1 MKEYQKLIT
10 KVYDRLDKKTE
21 QDFFANNS
29 EFERLEEHN
38 LWTYWQG
45 KGVRHP
51 KIMVVGQD
59 WGSLEQSNKYF
70 EYIKNNPDAEVVS
83 YVQVKETNPKMKK
96 SEFTTDKELERF
108 LGEYLN
114 YPDVCCKAYDDLYFT
129 NLKFMNLTALFYATG
144 NPQNISL
151 LSGTYLFE
159 CWGAQGGAGRKQG
172 QIETT
177 GGKGAY
183 ASVYLCQ
190 HNKSKKLYAMKIIDK
205 FFLSQH
211 NKTNDVLIEKAML
224 SSINHSNI
232 IKLIQTF
239 QSKSKLF
246 FILEL
251 ATNSTLDVLIEKYPF
266 VLSHKCIKTFCFQ
279 IAKAL
284 KYLHVNKLIVHRD
297 IKPENICLDE
307 NYNVKLIDFAS
318 GTEIG
323 KVFNAKNKCFE
334 KEKEDVTYIK
344 EPIGS
349 YEYVSPEMLNCVCVN
364 QSCNDIWSF
373 GCLVYQLYHKGKT
386 PFKSYCQ
393 YDTLKNIK
401 ENKQIEFDVNIPL
414 DAKDLIMKCL
424 QFDYKIRI
432 NNCQI

>member
-1 MKEYQKLIT
+1 MSSFISNENTPLSIT
-10 KVYDRLDKKTE
+10 KTLLTKSSQSHFDLQTL
-21 QDFFANNS
+21 QSLSLNS
-29 EFERLEEHN
+29 SHQQIIRDYTL
-38 LWTYWQG
+38 
-45 KGVRHP
+45 
-51 KIMVVGQD
+51 
-59 WGSLEQSNKYF
+59 
-70 EYIKNNPDAEVVS
+70 
-83 YVQVKETNPKMKK
+83 
-96 SEFTTDKELERF
+96 
-108 LGEYLN
+108 
-114 YPDVCCKAYDDLYFT
+114 
-129 NLKFMNLTALFYATG
+129 LKQL
-144 NPQNISL
+144 
-151 LSGTYLFE
+151 
-159 CWGAQGGAGRKQG
+159 
-172 QIETT
+172 
-177 GGKGAY
+177 GKGAY

-284 KYLHVNKLIVHRD
+284 KYLHMKKLIVHRD
-297 IKPENICLDE
+297 IKPANICLDE

-334 KEKEDVTYIK
+334 KEKEDVNYIK

-349 YEYVSPEMLNCVCVN
+349 YEYVSPEMLNCVCMN

-432 NNCQI
+432 NIEDVLSHEYFSSYNENEFNIKEHIDMLIYEYENGNNFKKYEELYKEEDKTLVEEGEEEEENIINTDDMDMCNKKFSSNCVYHNYLQNEKNEIIYKKADNWFI

>member
-1 MKEYQKLIT
+1 MSSFISNENTPLSNT
-10 KVYDRLDKKTE
+10 KTLLTKSSQSHFDLQTL
-21 QDFFANNS
+21 QSLSLNS
-29 EFERLEEHN
+29 SHQQIIRDYTL
-38 LWTYWQG
+38 
-45 KGVRHP
+45 
-51 KIMVVGQD
+51 
-59 WGSLEQSNKYF
+59 
-70 EYIKNNPDAEVVS
+70 
-83 YVQVKETNPKMKK
+83 
-96 SEFTTDKELERF
+96 
-108 LGEYLN
+108 
-114 YPDVCCKAYDDLYFT
+114 
-129 NLKFMNLTALFYATG
+129 LKQL
-144 NPQNISL
+144 
-151 LSGTYLFE
+151 
-159 CWGAQGGAGRKQG
+159 
-172 QIETT
+172 
-177 GGKGAY
+177 GKGAY

-284 KYLHVNKLIVHRD
+284 KYLHMKKLIVHRD
-297 IKPENICLDE
+297 IKPANICLDE

-334 KEKEDVTYIK
+334 KEKEDVNYIK

-349 YEYVSPEMLNCVCVN
+349 YEYVPAIGAVGGAYRTGKGGIST
-364 QSCNDIWSF
+364 
-373 GCLVYQLYHKGKT
+373 VYTGYTPTAATDRKT
-386 PFKSYCQ
+386 GGGGGGGMIANSKTTTSGSGGTGTSYSGGAGGGGA
-393 YDTLKNIK
+393 Y
-401 ENKQIEFDVNIPL
+401 
-414 DAKDLIMKCL
+414 
-424 QFDYKIRI
+424 Y
-432 NNCQI
+432 